1 MTAAR
6 PLAAILVADAVG
18 YSMLI
23 VGNELGTA
31 VWSFSKGAPRTG
43 DAHNYPPASSRRRA
57 VEDPFQWT
65 WTAAS
70 SV

>member
-1 MTAAR
+1 VNPAR

-31 VWSFSKGAPRTG
+31 VCSFSEGAPCVG
-43 DAHNYPPASSRRRA
+43 DVHDHPRSLFPQAGR
-57 VEDPFQWT
+57 
-65 WTAAS
+65 
-70 SV
+70 